1 MANAKEQVSCGIP
14 LLFFAYNLGMGEMK
28 RRDARE
34 ADQRDGSRY
43 VSTLVIAA
51 AIIAAV
57 RIARE
62 DIGKPSPRILVA
74 ISDSISLARSLLDGV
89 LRRYPRG

>member
-1 MANAKEQVSCGIP
+1 
-14 LLFFAYNLGMGEMK
+14 MGEMK

-57 RIARE
+57 RLARE
-62 DIGKPSPRILVA
+62 DIGKPSPRLLIT
-74 ISDSISLARSLLDGV
+74 ISDSINLARSLLEGV

>member
-1 MANAKEQVSCGIP
+1 VSDRLSRGNVS
-14 LLFFAYNLGMGEMK
+14 LFFAYNLGMGEMK

-57 RIARE
+57 RLHEKISE
-62 DIGKPSPRILVA
+62 SPR
-74 ISDSISLARSLLDGV
+74 RETW
-89 LRRYPRG
+89 LRFPTVSTWRVRCWKECCADIRAGR